1 MEITAFEKNVKV
13 SLVILNRT
21 DKKIPFFLRIDN
33 QYVSLLAEA
42 ESIATGTITLTNDDS
57 E

>member
-1 MEITAFEKNVKV
+1 MEITAFEKNGKV